1 MTKTVRKP
9 GVIWIKM
16 NHHNPDVYI
25 ALFFFFQE
33 FISVLVTVLINTMT
47 KSKLEEQGFISAYMD
62 Q

>member
-25 ALFFFFQE
+25 ALFFFQE

-47 KSKLEEQGFISAYMD
+47 KSKLEE
-62 Q
+62 

>member
-25 ALFFFFQE
+25 ALFFFQE
-33 FISVLVTVLINTMT
+33 FINVLVTVLINTMT